1 MDANLKLTNAE
12 KAIME
17 CLWSSENGLT
27 FKDLL
32 DRMGERFDKVWKK
45 QTLSTYINS
54 LQKAGL
60 IRTDSRRRPYSYHAV
75 CTKDDFLHS
84 QSTKLIEEEY
94 DNSLRNFIASF
105 VGDQKLSIDE
115 AQELRSL
122 IDLLCPSDPG
132 SDTETG
138 Q

>member
-1 MDANLKLTNAE
+1 MDENLKLTNAE
-12 KAIME
+12 KSIME

-60 IRTDSRRRPYSYHAV
+60 IRTDSRRRPYTYHAV
-75 CTKDDFLHS
+75 CTKDDFLHN

-105 VGDQKLSIDE
+105 VGDQKLSTDE
-115 AQELRSL
+115 AQDLRDL
-122 IDLLCPSDPG
+122 IDLLCQ
-132 SDTETG
+132 SDTETN
-138 Q
+138 QD

>member
-1 MDANLKLTNAE
+1 MDGNLKLTNAE

-27 FKDLL
+27 FKDLI
-32 DRMGERFDKVWKK
+32 DCISEKFDKVWKK

-60 IRTDSRRRPYSYHAV
+60 IKTDSRRRPYVYHAV
-75 CTKDDFLHS
+75 CTKDDFLHN
-84 QSTKLIEEEY
+84 QTTKLVEEEY

-105 VGDQKLSIDE
+105 VGEQKLSTDE
-115 AQELRSL
+115 VQELRNL
-122 IDLLCPSDPG
+122 IDQFCQDDLDSG
-132 SDTETG
+132 KG
-138 Q
+138 